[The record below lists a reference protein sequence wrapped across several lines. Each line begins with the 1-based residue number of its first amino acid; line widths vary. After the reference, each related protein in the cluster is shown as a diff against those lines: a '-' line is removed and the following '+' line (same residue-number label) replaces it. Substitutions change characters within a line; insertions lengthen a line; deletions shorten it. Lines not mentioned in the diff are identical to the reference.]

1 MMKTTNY
8 ILLSIGCLLQPLN
21 AGAQNYVQPSGK
33 PP

>member
-21 AGAQNYVQPSGK
+21 AGAQNYGTAVRQTP
-33 PP
+33 